1 MKTKTFAR
9 TASGLVR
16 SMSAWDA
23 LVYNVVFMAPMSVFV
38 YGIWASLVFPGTD
51 LPATA
56 LMCIPLAIVI
66 GLFYAIYSSAM
77 PRSGGDYIW
86 VSRIL
91 HPALGFMISL
101 FLFLVLQNL
110 VGVEISWVLTYAVAP
125 YYHFIGRPD
134 MAAWITSPEI
144 QLGLSII
151 YYLACAAIISRG
163 AKTTA
168 KVFWVCFALILV
180 GLLTYSGALLATGPA
195 NFQANFNARSGMNY
209 DAVVSTAKAA
219 GWPGM
224 SLSATL
230 LGVEFTF
237 MNFLGFTSSA
247 YVSGEIKEVRKSQ
260 LLAIVGAVI
269 VFGLITWFSYQVT
282 YYTMGGEFIG
292 SISQLA
298 ATGDPSYALPS
309 MPFFM
314 YLFQYATQSPLV
326 YAIFLLG
333 WSMMAIAAGLT
344 YMFTGVRL
352 IFAWS
357 FDRVLPTALS
367 KVDSKYNSPY
377 VALIA
382 TTVLAILFQVAW
394 IYTNLAGF
402 FAYIVFGWM
411 VMQIVAG
418 ISGIIFPYR
427 RKDIFESSPPIVKK
441 KVAGVPVLSIL
452 GVLTIVISFWLGYA
466 SLGPSFVGQLD
477 WTVFGFT
484 ILLFVAGLIIY
495 AISSAY
501 HKSKGIPLELTFK
514 EIPPE

>member
-1 MKTKTFAR
+1 LAELRAKATQ
-9 TASGLVR
+9 
-16 SMSAWDA
+16 A
-23 LVYNVVFMAPMSVFV
+23 LVEMLAYS
-38 YGIWASLVFPGTD
+38 GT
-51 LPATA
+51 L
-56 LMCIPLAIVI
+56 LAI
-66 GLFYAIYSSAM
+66 
-77 PRSGGDYIW
+77 
-86 VSRIL
+86 
-91 HPALGFMISL
+91 
-101 FLFLVLQNL
+101 
-110 VGVEISWVLTYAVAP
+110 
-125 YYHFIGRPD
+125 
-134 MAAWITSPEI
+134 
-144 QLGLSII
+144 
-151 YYLACAAIISRG
+151 
-163 AKTTA
+163 
-168 KVFWVCFALILV
+168 
-180 GLLTYSGALLATGPA
+180 GPA
-195 NFQANFNARSGMNY
+195 AFKANFNAQSGMNY
-209 DAVVSTAKAA
+209 DAVISAAKAA

-224 SLSATL
+224 SLAATL

-237 MNFLGFTSSA
+237 INFLGFTSSA
-247 YVSGEIKEVRKSQ
+247 YISGEIKEVRKSQ

-269 VFGLITWFSYQVT
+269 VFGLITWFAYEVA

-298 ATGDPSYALPS
+298 ATGDPSYKLPD

-326 YAIFLLG
+326 YAIFLFG
-333 WSMMAIAAGLT
+333 WSMMPLAAGLT

-382 TTVLAILFQVAW
+382 ATILAILFQVAW
-394 IYTNLAGF
+394 IYTKLSNF

-411 VMQIVAG
+411 VMQILAA
-418 ISGIIFPYR
+418 ISGILFPYR
-427 RKDIFESSPPIVKK
+427 RKDIFESAPPIVKK
-441 KVAGVPVLSIL
+441 KLAGVPVLSML
-452 GVLTIVISFWLGYA
+452 GFLTIVISFWLGYA

-484 ILLFVAGLIIY
+484 ILLFVAGLVIY